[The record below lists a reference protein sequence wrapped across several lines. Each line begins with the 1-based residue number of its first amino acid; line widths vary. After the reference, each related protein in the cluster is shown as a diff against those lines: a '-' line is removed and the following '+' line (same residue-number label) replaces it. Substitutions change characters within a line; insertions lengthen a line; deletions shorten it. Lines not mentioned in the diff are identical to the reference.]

1 MAEHVCGE
9 EGQDRALAVCALQ
22 AERPPWTPQ
31 RTMML
36 SMESL
41 AVLPLA
47 RAEGIFLE
55 ALKSSVEHASFL
67 FIYSIFIFIQ

>member
-1 MAEHVCGE
+1 
-9 EGQDRALAVCALQ
+9 
-22 AERPPWTPQ
+22 
-31 RTMML
+31 MML